1 LKSKGVLILKKK
13 IKKRINKNSRKGVL
27 KIQKNKPKLTIAV
40 YLILRFLVILC
51 LVAQS
56 IHSNWNNVFLCLL
69 TLVLFTLPDLVSDK
83 FNITLPSGLEII
95 VYIFIFSS
103 AILGEIQNFFG
114 IFSHWDTML
123 HTLNGFL
130 CAGVGFSLIDI
141 LNNDENLHISMTPEF
156 VALVA
161 LCFSMT
167 IGVCWEFFEFS
178 ADRYLGKDM
187 QKDRIINKI
196 SSVKLNPEVK
206 NEKIVI
212 NNINKTIIYSD
223 NDQTITV
230 IDGGYL
236 DIGLTDTMKDLFV
249 NFLGAM
255 AFSIAGYL
263 YIKNRD
269 NYHIIENFLPRLKSK
284 IE

>member
-1 LKSKGVLILKKK
+1 MLILKKK